1 MLGRTDS
8 RLRLIGLLVAVTI
21 FAALLGVRLTYWQLG
36 QGPELRQLAA
46 AQLNQPDSE
55 QIQRGA
61 ITDRHGTLLA
71 TTAYRDLLAAH
82 PDLIPAR
89 HRADVARQLA
99 ALLNFGAGRTD
110 ELVTTFERGV
120 PYVIVSRQLTLAQS
134 GRVRQMVADGD
145 LAALSLEPRPV
156 RFYPNPGGSPSTT
169 LASQLLGFVT
179 EDGVGRYGVEQFSQ
193 ALLAGDSGRTAA
205 VGDGVELPTTGGG
218 IQLTID
224 ASLQL
229 RLEKELYAAWVA
241 NRAERVSAV
250 IVDPASGAILASAS
264 VPGYDANEYGP
275 TARTSP
281 DFFVDPITSQVY
293 EPGSVMKMFTAAAA
307 LEMGVVNRATRI
319 NDTDV
324 LKIGRNS
331 VRNADLKGMGKI
343 PFEDVIAF
351 SRNVATGR
359 VAMMLGETTGDA
371 AGALYDLWDRLGIGR
386 RSGVELSN
394 ESGGLVAN
402 PAERPWQPIDLVNR
416 AFGQGVAVTPLQ
428 LAAGY
433 SAMVNGGQLVHPHI
447 VAAVNDEP
455 RTPVAPEQVLD
466 PALSAELRGL
476 MMHVI
481 ESSPNY
487 ARETLIP
494 GYAVGG
500 KTGTAQIWD
509 SEAGA
514 WMDGVFN
521 HTFCGF
527 VAGEDSEVVIV
538 VRIHETKP
546 RVHRQWG
553 MSLEQTS
560 NELFRRVGEGAIAV
574 LDMQPLPGH
583 VQAGQDGREPVDG
596 PEPVDQPAPADEASR
611 QPQPTR
617 P

>member
-8 RLRLIGLLVAVTI
+8 RLRLIALLVAVTI
-21 FAALLGVRLTYWQLG
+21 FASLLGVRLTYWQLG
-36 QGPELRQLAA
+36 QGPELRRLAA
-46 AQLNQPDSE
+46 AQLAEPGADQV
-55 QIQRGA
+55 QRGD

-71 TTAYRDLLAAH
+71 TTAHRELLAAH
-82 PDLIPAR
+82 PDLISPR
-89 HRADVARQLA
+89 RRGDVARELA
-99 ALLNFGAGRTD
+99 TLLELAPARTD

-120 PYVIVSRQLTLAQS
+120 PYVVVARQLTLAQS
-134 GRVRQMVADGD
+134 GLIRQKLAGGE

-179 EDGVGRYGVEQFSQ
+179 DDGVGRYGVEQFSQ
-193 ALLAGDSGRTAA
+193 GLLAADPGRTAA
-205 VGDGVELPTTGGG
+205 VGDGVDVPRTGGS

-250 IVDPASGAILASAS
+250 ILDPDSGAILASAS
-264 VPGYDANEYGP
+264 VPGYDANEYAP

-281 DFFVDPITSQVY
+281 ELFVDPIASQVY
-293 EPGSVMKMFTAAAA
+293 EPGSVMKMLTAAAA

-324 LKIGRNS
+324 LNIGRS
-331 VRNADLKGMGKI
+331 KVRNADLGGMGKI
-343 PFEDVIAF
+343 RFEDVIAY

-359 VAMMLGETTGDA
+359 VAMMLGPTTNDA
-371 AGALYDLWDRLGIGR
+371 AVALYDVWQRLGIGR
-386 RSGVELSN
+386 PTGVELSN
-394 ESGGLVAN
+394 ESGGLVAD
-402 PAERPWQPIDLVNR
+402 PAQRPWQPIDLVNR
-416 AFGQGVAVTPLQ
+416 AFGQAVAVTPLQ
-428 LAAGY
+428 LAAAF
-433 SAMVNGGQLVHPHI
+433 SAMVNGGRLVHPHI
-447 VAAVNDEP
+447 VAAVDGEP
-455 RTPVAPEQVLD
+455 RAGGEPEQVLE
-466 PALSAELRGL
+466 PALSAELRSL
-476 MMHVI
+476 MMHVV
-481 ESSPNY
+481 EAGPHY

-509 SEAGA
+509 SDAGA
-514 WMDGVFN
+514 WKDGVYN
-521 HTFCGF
+521 HTFGGF
-527 VAGEDSEVVIV
+527 VAGKDSEVVIV
-538 VRIHETKP
+538 VRIHDTKP

-553 MSLEQTS
+553 MSLELTS

-574 LDMQPLPGH
+574 LDMQPLPSY
-583 VQAGQDGREPVDG
+583 VQAGQDPVDG
-596 PEPVDQPAPADEASR
+596 IEPADEASP
-611 QPQPTR
+611 QPQPSQ

>member
-8 RLRLIGLLVAVTI
+8 RLRLIALLVAVTI

-36 QGPELRQLAA
+36 QGPELSRLAA
-46 AQLNQPDSE
+46 AQLSQPDADLIE
-55 QIQRGA
+55 RGD
-61 ITDRHGTLLA
+61 ITDRNGTLLA

-82 PDLIPAR
+82 PDLIPESR
-89 HRADVARQLA
+89 RADVARQLA
-99 ALLNFGAGRTD
+99 TLLDLGAARTD
-110 ELVTTFERGV
+110 ELVATFKDGV
-120 PYVIVSRQLTLAQS
+120 PYVVVARQLTLAQS
-134 GRVRQMVADGD
+134 GQVRQQLASAD
-145 LAALSLEPRPV
+145 LAALSLEPRSV

-205 VGDGVELPTTGGG
+205 VGDGVELPTTGGSV
-218 IQLTID
+218 QLTID

-241 NRAERVSAV
+241 NRAQRVSAV
-250 IVDPASGAILASAS
+250 IVDPASGAILALGS
-264 VPGYDANEYGP
+264 VPGYDANEYGS

-281 DFFVDPITSQVY
+281 DLFVDPITSQVY

-307 LEMGVVNRATRI
+307 LEMGVVNQTTPI

-324 LKIGRNS
+324 LKVGRNS
-331 VRNADLKGMGKI
+331 VRNADLEGMGKI
-343 PFEDVIAF
+343 PFEDVIAY

-359 VAMMLGETTGDA
+359 VAMMLGETTDDA
-371 AGALYDLWDRLGIGR
+371 ATALYDIWQRLGIGR

-394 ESGGLVAN
+394 ESGGLVAD
-402 PAERPWQPIDLVNR
+402 PADRPWQPIDLVNR
-416 AFGQGVAVTPLQ
+416 AFGQAVAVTPLQ

-433 SAMVNGGQLVHPHI
+433 SAMVNGGRLVQPHI
-447 VAAVNDEP
+447 VAAVDGEP
-455 RTPVAPEQVLD
+455 RTTVEAQQVLD
-466 PALSAELRGL
+466 PALSAELRQL
-476 MMHVI
+476 MMHVV
-481 ESSPNY
+481 ETGPNY

-509 SEAGA
+509 SDAGT

-527 VAGEDSEVVIV
+527 VAGQDSEVVIV

-546 RVHRQWG
+546 RVHRPWG

-560 NELFRRVGEGAIAV
+560 NELFRRVGEGAIAA
-574 LDMQPLPGH
+574 LDMQPLPGYL
-583 VQAGQDGREPVDG
+583 QTGQDTFDG
-596 PEPVDQPAPADEASR
+596 IEPADEASP